1 MLKVIF
7 FGNFFYGICAVA
19 LSIETNVQQSYPLN
33 TFQYYLFLF
42 TATTIFYNKAYI
54 SATTTDSTNKRS
66 LWFLTHHKKIIAT
79 QGILSVILI
88 ITVLILAKDLWKNLL
103 HMPTIQWLI
112 LFSFPVIAASYYGT
126 VSIGLKNYS
135 LRNTGWM
142 KAFVIGFVWA
152 GVVCIYP
159 ILFQA
164 IKYNQPYAITL
175 FGFLLFIKNF
185 LYITVLCIMFDIKD
199 YATDYNRQLK
209 TFVVRVGLRKTIFY
223 IMLPICI
230 VGFSAFLTY
239 SIIYHFPVLRI
250 LINAIPFVLLIVV
263 AYSMYRRK
271 SILYYLAIIDG
282 LMLVKAI
289 CGIIGSTLTNN

>member
-19 LSIETNVQQSYPLN
+19 LSIETNIQQSYPLN
-33 TFQYYLFLF
+33 TFKYYLFLF

-54 SATTTDSTNKRS
+54 SSTTTQATNKRS
-66 LWFLTHHKKIIAT
+66 LWFLKHRKRIVIT
-79 QGILSVILI
+79 QVILSIILI
-88 ITVLILAKDLWKNLL
+88 ITALLLAKDLWRNLL
-103 HMPTIQWLI
+103 YMPTIQWLI
-112 LFSFPVIAASYYGT
+112 LFSFPVVAASYYGT
-126 VSIGLKNYS
+126 ASIGLKNYS

-142 KAFVIGFVWA
+142 KAFVIGLVWA

-164 IKYNQPYAITL
+164 IKYNQSYAITV

-185 LYITVLCIMFDIKD
+185 LFITVLCIMFDIKD

-209 TFVVRVGLRKTIFY
+209 TFVVKVGLRKTIFY

-230 VGFSAFLTY
+230 TGFSNFLIY
-239 SIIYHFPVLRI
+239 SIIYHFPILRI
-250 LINAIPFVLLIVV
+250 LINAIPFVLIILV